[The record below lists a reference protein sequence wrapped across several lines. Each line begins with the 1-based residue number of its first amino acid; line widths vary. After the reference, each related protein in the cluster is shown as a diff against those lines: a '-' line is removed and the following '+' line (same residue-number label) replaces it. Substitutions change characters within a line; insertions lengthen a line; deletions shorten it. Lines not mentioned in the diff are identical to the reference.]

1 MELLW
6 ILNLDS
12 QSMNEASL
20 EGYRKKNPI
29 RLCHI
34 SNKSALAMMS
44 ISCVVWS
51 RHEVGPRR
59 SIEDELRADS
69 GPHKSY
75 TSSIEHF
82 CLRYDKDES
91 DFSSDTPLSMMYIS
105 CVVQSRHEN
114 GPRWTLFCPGPEI
127 SPFDVFLPKAHWRKK
142 S

>member
-20 EGYRKKNPI
+20 EGCRKKNPI

-59 SIEDELRADS
+59 SIEDEVRADS
-69 GPHKSY
+69 GPQAIYKPSQ
-75 TSSIEHF
+75 SHF
-82 CLRYDKDES
+82 
-91 DFSSDTPLSMMYIS
+91 
-105 CVVQSRHEN
+105 
-114 GPRWTLFCPGPEI
+114 
-127 SPFDVFLPKAHWRKK
+127 
-142 S
+142 